1 MPWPEDIQTAIRQL
15 AALRR
20 ELADAFTQR
29 EEAVEVL
36 ALSAVCQ
43 EHTLLLGPPGTGK
56 TELVTR
62 FTQALD
68 APLFTYLLTRFTEP
82 SEIFG
87 PLDLEAFQ
95 GGRYHI
101 RTEGML
107 PGAAVA
113 FLDEVFQGSSAILNT
128 LLTLVHE
135 RVFHNGA
142 ERQAVPLITLVGA
155 SNELPGDT
163 TLRAFSDR
171 FALRVELAPVADARL
186 DELLDKG
193 WLLELERMEN
203 ERRAGHGVRALP
215 TLAESGLRRLHD
227 RLAEVAVDGVR
238 PLYSQILRELRA
250 EGVTLSDRR
259 MVKGLKLIAGAALI
273 DNRTAAQVADLWPL
287 KHMWTTGE
295 DAEVLRQIIDQH
307 LTEAGAPPAS
317 QRRPEAELRADLALL
332 ESRTQGLRNPGA
344 LGAHLMALGRLRREA
359 LIEHADDTALRRDI
373 EAAIARAM
381 AALEEPQAHV

>member
-20 ELADAFTQR
+20 ELTDAFTER

-62 FTQALD
+62 FTAALD

-87 PLDLEAFQ
+87 PLDVEAFQ

-155 SNELPGDT
+155 SNELPADT

-171 FALRVELAPVADARL
+171 FALRVALAPVADARL

-203 ERRAGHGVRALP
+203 ERRAAGVRALP
-215 TLAESGLRRLHD
+215 TLSENGLRRLHG
-227 RLAEVAVDGVR
+227 RVAEVAVDGVR
-238 PLYSQILRELRA
+238 PLYGQILRELRA
-250 EGVTLSDRR
+250 EGVALSDRR

-295 DAEVLRQIIDQH
+295 DAEILGQIIDQH
-307 LTEAGAPPAS
+307 LAEAGAPPAS
-317 QRRPEAELRADLALL
+317 RRRPEAELRADLALL
-332 ESRTQGLRNPGA
+332 ESRVQGLRSPGA

-359 LIEHADDTALRRDI
+359 LIEHADDNALRRDI

-381 AALEEPQAHV
+381 AALEEPHAHV